1 MFSFDQF
8 LPLCNSDNPNGAKVG
23 AGQKLGESCGV
34 EENTLKLKSDE
45 LLEFY
50 RMDGFPL
57 EITTAYELGELERKQ
72 AAAVTEEVFD
82 EFDPIRAHGMGVSL
96 EWIM

>member
-1 MFSFDQF
+1 M
-8 LPLCNSDNPNGAKVG
+8 A
-23 AGQKLGESCGV
+23 LGSVLDKSLARCGV

-50 RMDGFPL
+50 RMYGFPL

-82 EFDPIRAHGMGVSL
+82 EFDQIRAHGMGVSL